1 MMKQVARY
9 MKKTG
14 ATLTFATL
22 VLLPQA
28 EAAQACRLGDTRVE
42 RMAQITVTAP
52 ARTGRWREFW
62 GSGTYVADPGWA
74 ITRFNYNITEGRP
87 NHLSWRWIGNGGSY
101 ASHESIRSAYRW
113 AINAAARSGN
123 KRLAAS
129 LRNEMNYALEI
140 ASSVRSSQAA
150 VEIRVMRRAA
160 GAFRKSRTVTL
171 RPRVRMVCVGT
182 PAQIERRLEQQIRRS
197 RR

>member
-1 MMKQVARY
+1 MMQSVSGY
-9 MKKTG
+9 MKKAA
-14 ATLTFATL
+14 ATLTLGTL

-42 RMAQITVTAP
+42 RMAPITVTAP

-62 GSGTYVADPGWA
+62 ASGTYVADPGWA
-74 ITRFNYNITEGRP
+74 ITRFDYNITEGRP
-87 NHLSWRWIGNGGSY
+87 NHLSYRWIGNGGSY
-101 ASHESIRSAYRW
+101 ASRESIRSAYRL
-113 AINAAARSGN
+113 AINAAARAN
-123 KRLAAS
+123 DNRLAAR

-140 ASSVRSSQAA
+140 SSSVRSSQGA
-150 VEIRVMRRAA
+150 VGIRVMRRAA

-171 RPRVRMVCVGT
+171 RPRLRLVCVGT

-197 RR
+197 R